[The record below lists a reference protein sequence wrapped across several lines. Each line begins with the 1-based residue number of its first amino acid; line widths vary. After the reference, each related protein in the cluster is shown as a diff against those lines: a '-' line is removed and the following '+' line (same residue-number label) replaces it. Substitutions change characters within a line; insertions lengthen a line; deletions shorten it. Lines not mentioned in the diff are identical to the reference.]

1 MWCYFCANINPECNF
16 VPNLIEINASSG
28 KIFLKCDG
36 NHNCEKDII
45 DYFKIIDEKKDQ
57 NPISSSQN
65 DNKNENNNYNKE
77 VEEKKIESDKKIL
90 NLKIEEYINDIEL
103 NNLILNTQKQFPNNN
118 YYAQNI
124 INLAEYI
131 EEEESNRFIGLTD
144 IDKKKEEKEAL
155 NSLKDKYSIFLEEHY
170 KKKELRLKLKGSKDE
185 SEYKW
190 LRDDGFKLI
199 SKIRFQDLIEINLS
213 NNAIIDITPLKN
225 MFLPHL
231 EIINFSN
238 NKIEDISPISNL
250 FSKKLSIILLQ
261 NNSIKDLKPF
271 LNSNFPSLK
280 ILKVINNNEALNQ
293 NSFKDV
299 VKKFEDI
306 IIYKPKWNDFAKE
319 YKCDMNDFNEENFK
333 NLNKLDLSGRRCGDI
348 IIKDLN
354 ALIAS
359 YPNKIKSLI
368 LDNNKLVDVSLL
380 NIMPLYHLKNLD
392 LSLNFICNIKFMKQL
407 FDTCKN
413 LEILYLHDNKI
424 NNISPFLN
432 NKRELISKKL
442 KTLTLKNNLLDLTE
456 KETSYVLKLLLKIK
470 DFILDY
476 KEDELNLHD

>member
-1 MWCYFCANINPECNF
+1 M
-16 VPNLIEINASSG
+16 
-28 KIFLKCDG
+28 
-36 NHNCEKDII
+36 
-45 DYFKIIDEKKDQ
+45 
-57 NPISSSQN
+57 
-65 DNKNENNNYNKE
+65 
-77 VEEKKIESDKKIL
+77 
-90 NLKIEEYINDIEL
+90 
-103 NNLILNTQKQFPNNN
+103 
-118 YYAQNI
+118 
-124 INLAEYI
+124 
-131 EEEESNRFIGLTD
+131 
-144 IDKKKEEKEAL
+144 
-155 NSLKDKYSIFLEEHY
+155 EEHY
-170 KKKELRLKLKGSKDE
+170 KKKELRLKLKGPKDE
-185 SEYKW
+185 SKYKW

-199 SKIRFQDLIEINLS
+199 SKIRFQDLIDINLS
-213 NNAIIDITPLKN
+213 NNAIIDITPLKI

-250 FSKKLSIILLQ
+250 FSKKLSVILLQ

-280 ILKVINNNEALNQ
+280 ILKVINNNEAFNQ

-299 VKKFEDI
+299 LKKFEDI
-306 IIYKPKWNDFAKE
+306 IIYRPKWNDFAKE

-333 NLNKLDLSGRRCGDI
+333 NLNNLDLSCRRCGDI

-432 NKRELISKKL
+432 DKGKIRTEKIQI
-442 KTLTLKNNLLDLTE
+442 LTLKNNCLDI
-456 KETSYVLKLLLKIK
+456 KEEETRDVFIKLFEIE
-470 DFILDY
+470 DITLDY
-476 KEDELNLHD
+476 KKEEVGLK